1 LVEIKVM
8 INGSKG
14 NPRKKDRK
22 DDLNY
27 NGRHR
32 RNAGIFRPSAA
43 NMDGGLQDL
52 LMQTD
57 EFVSLT
63 ASQQINRT
71 ASDELRDVYDQSFG
85 SLAIIDFHS
94 KFKHASKLL
103 ERYLKEEDLPTDC
116 FTPRSLYLRGV
127 SKAQLFRRRL
137 LTRKENELLAMTLAH
152 HGLGDVRMAPVMEV
166 KCLKR
171 FFLHY
176 CEVLTF
182 RIIDLLTKHLSPLS
196 PTNYYLT

>member
-1 LVEIKVM
+1 MHTIVFYIILSVLAFGFILERILDYL
-8 INGSKG
+8 NSKTW
-14 NPRKKDRK
+14 
-22 DDLNY
+22 
-27 NGRHR
+27 
-32 RNAGIFRPSAA
+32 
-43 NMDGGLQDL
+43 
-52 LMQTD
+52 TD
-57 EFVSLT
+57 ELPL
-63 ASQQINRT
+63 
-71 ASDELRDVYDQSFG
+71 ELRDVYDQSFG

-103 ERYLKEEDLPTDC
+103 ERYLKEEDLPADC